1 MDLDEASL
9 CKGVAEES
17 TNPSLKPANSQVGL
31 KCVSIVSKMY
41 LKMYPR
47 RSLKMYLK
55 KHPKVHLK
63 IYLNKIL
70 PEDGLVGRGA
80 KVKHAV
86 VQAGVLVHLEREQFW
101 NEIQEE

>member
-1 MDLDEASL
+1 
-9 CKGVAEES
+9 
-17 TNPSLKPANSQVGL
+17 
-31 KCVSIVSKMY
+31 
-41 LKMYPR
+41 
-47 RSLKMYLK
+47 MYLK

-63 IYLNKIL
+63 IYLKKIL

-80 KVKHAV
+80 KVEHAV